1 MLTRHPAIVQPT
13 EPTHGDIVLLLLL
26 LLLLLLQ
33 EIQECCKSEA
43 LPKTSP
49 DQLLQL
55 FWDRQAQAAA
65 AEASAAA
72 AAAAGTA
79 PAAAPVRSEAVVAAA
94 AGVPGGAT
102 AAAAGGQAAL
112 SRYRSDFQE
121 LHPLGRGGFG
131 VVVAA
136 INRYACSHCCAAVTG
151 ALTMRYCLQAACTA
165 VCECC
170 VCSGCHCA
178 RHEGVNRS

>member
-1 MLTRHPAIVQPT
+1 MWLATDQMSQDISSPSHCIWRCMLPA
-13 EPTHGDIVLLLLL
+13 LLLLL
-26 LLLLLLQ
+26 LLLLGLQ
-33 EIQECCKSEA
+33 EIQECCKPEV

-72 AAAAGTA
+72 AAAATPAATPVRAETAGTPGAAAGTA
-79 PAAAPVRSEAVVAAA
+79 AAGPAAA
-94 AGVPGGAT
+94 AT
-102 AAAAGGQAAL
+102 AGQAAL

-136 INRYACSHCCAAVTG
+136 INRCGWCIEQHFGGGQLVAGLFSLCIIMRAGLCGARWAVT
-151 ALTMRYCLQAACTA
+151 
-165 VCECC
+165 
-170 VCSGCHCA
+170 
-178 RHEGVNRS
+178 